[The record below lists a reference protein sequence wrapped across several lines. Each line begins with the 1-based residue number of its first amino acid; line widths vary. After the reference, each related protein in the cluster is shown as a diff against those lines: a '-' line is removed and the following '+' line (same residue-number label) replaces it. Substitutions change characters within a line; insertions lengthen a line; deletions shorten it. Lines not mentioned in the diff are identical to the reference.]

1 MHYSFTKLLNSIV
14 LGTLVLALPAI
25 ANAMENRRGWDL
37 DGELGANYAGL
48 LKNDYVVLQ
57 PGKSLSNQITKENT
71 VYEIKNDFNLQG
83 QTLVLPNRCA
93 LFFNGGVIRNGTL
106 VGKNTVIKSEND
118 SAILFKIK
126 LDGSWFAETGYPE
139 WFGAVGNGIT
149 DDRDAVQNAF
159 DICKTVVLS
168 KHYLIHNAP
177 FNYSKYKPIPDDE
190 LKYYKDV
197 LAQKNNTPDS
207 QLTPLRLSSNKEV
220 VISGTIKAY
229 SPLGNLIEL
238 KGDNTIITGGGTISG
253 CGIVNTVNIYSGTP
267 SYKRTAWESALI
279 YIKGS
284 NNCIENL
291 TIKDPTR
298 QGISI
303 DDYLS
308 NGNVICGN
316 VIGGGLKAHTKATK
330 DCNFTGLFGV
340 YARGTNTVVRDN
352 VFKPLDDRMVYS
364 ALYCNYSTDNVPP
377 LDRRTDIHTVFD
389 NNVVEGALEHA
400 IYTYAKNLRITGNT
414 VRSNH
419 TAFQLFNGSQ
429 FVDNN
434 TIFCNNS
441 SLGIYVSGENQ
452 TVTNNKIYDVGRY
465 GIRCAGYYNGSCDND
480 YVANNYIRKL
490 MVPFDEADPK
500 TSPAISFESKAFE
513 NNKLHLQ
520 RITCENNTV
529 ECIGESQSAR
539 TSPIVGIIAVYG
551 DANTT
556 IERINI
562 INNTVLNSNVA
573 DNIGITLLNE
583 DRSTV
588 AIIEGNRCINNCPI
602 ISTTPGEPILKIQ
615 GVKRAIV
622 RSNHFEQQGNTGTA
636 FGLEDVDNTE
646 LSDNTI
652 KANLYSKSMFFLTK
666 GNESINID
674 SSNIINESATEQTVT
689 IPANSSSSTML
700 RFALPD
706 NRWELEITPMNRAAK
721 KAEKTNPLKIL
732 TSDVNGVQLYHEKAI
747 DRITKYKVRVVY
759 H

>member
-1 MHYSFTKLLNSIV
+1 M
-14 LGTLVLALPAI
+14 
-25 ANAMENRRGWDL
+25 
-37 DGELGANYAGL
+37 
-48 LKNDYVVLQ
+48 
-57 PGKSLSNQITKENT
+57 
-71 VYEIKNDFNLQG
+71 
-83 QTLVLPNRCA
+83 
-93 LFFNGGVIRNGTL
+93 
-106 VGKNTVIKSEND
+106 
-118 SAILFKIK
+118 
-126 LDGSWFAETGYPE
+126 
-139 WFGAVGNGIT
+139 
-149 DDRDAVQNAF
+149 
-159 DICKTVVLS
+159 
-168 KHYLIHNAP
+168 
-177 FNYSKYKPIPDDE
+177 
-190 LKYYKDV
+190 
-197 LAQKNNTPDS
+197 
-207 QLTPLRLSSNKEV
+207 
-220 VISGTIKAY
+220 
-229 SPLGNLIEL
+229 

-364 ALYCNYSTDNVPP
+364 ALYCNYSTDNLPP

-529 ECIGESQSAR
+529 ECIGKSQSAR

-551 DANTT
+551 DSNTT

-602 ISTTPGEPILKIQ
+602 IPTTPGEPILKIQ

>member
-1 MHYSFTKLLNSIV
+1 MRNPFRVLLCIIV
-14 LGTLVLALPAI
+14 LETLVLIVPALT
-25 ANAMENRRGWDL
+25 NAMESRRAWDL
-37 DGELGANYAGL
+37 GGAFGEEYVGL
-48 LKNDYVVLQ
+48 QKKNYVVLH
-57 PGKSLSNQITKENT
+57 PGKSLSSQITSENT
-71 VYEIKNDFNLQG
+71 VYEIKDNFSLSRK
-83 QTLVLPNRCA
+83 TLIIPNGCVLY
-93 LFFNGGVIRNGTL
+93 FNGGAIQNGTI
-106 VGKNTVIKSEND
+106 VGNNTAIKNENAA
-118 SAILFKIK
+118 AILLEIK
-126 LDGSWFAETGYPE
+126 LEGSWYAETGCPE
-139 WFGAVGNGIT
+139 WFGAVGNGLV
-149 DDRDAVQNAF
+149 DDREPVQKAF
-159 DICKTVVLS
+159 DICTTVVLS
-168 KHYLIHNAP
+168 KNYLIYNAP
-177 FNYSKYKPIPDDE
+177 FDYSKYKQIPEDE
-190 LKYYKDV
+190 LEYYLDV
-197 LAQKNNTPDS
+197 LFQKNNTLDS
-207 QLTPLRLSSNKEV
+207 RLSPLRLSSDKKV
-220 VISGTIKAY
+220 VLLGTLKAY

-238 KGDNTIITGGGTISG
+238 RGDNTIITGGGTISG
-253 CGIVNTVNIYSGTP
+253 CGIVNTVNVYSGTP

-377 LDRRTDIHTVFD
+377 IDRRTEIHTVFD

-622 RSNHFEQQGNTGTA
+622 RSNYFEQQGNTGTA
-636 FGLEDVDNTE
+636 FGLADVDNTE
-646 LSDNTI
+646 FSDNTI

-721 KAEKTNPLKIL
+721 EAEKTNPLKIL

>member
-1 MHYSFTKLLNSIV
+1 MHYSLKKLLNSIV

-37 DGELGANYAGL
+37 GGELGADYAGL

-57 PGKSLSNQITKENT
+57 PGKSLSNQITQENT

-83 QTLVLPNRCA
+83 KSIAIPRGCA
-93 LFFNGGVIRNGTL
+93 LYFNGGVIRNGTI
-106 VGKNTVIKSEND
+106 VGNNTAIKNND
-118 SAILFKIK
+118 ASGILLNVV
-126 LDGSWFAETGYPE
+126 LDGSWYAENGYPE
-139 WFGAVGNGIT
+139 WFGAVGDGKV
-149 DDRDAVQNAF
+149 DDREAVQKAF
-159 DICKTVVLS
+159 DVCKTAILS
-168 KHYLIHNAP
+168 KNYLIHNAP

-190 LKYYKDV
+190 LKYYMDV
-197 LAQKNNTPDS
+197 LAQKNSTPDS
-207 QLTPLRLSSNKEV
+207 KLTPLRLSSNKKI
-220 VISGTIKAY
+220 VISGLLKAY

-238 KGDNTIITGGGTISG
+238 KGDNTVITGGGTISG
-253 CGIVNTVNIYSGTP
+253 CGIVNTINIYSGTP
-267 SYKRTAWESALI
+267 KYAVAEWESALI
-279 YIKGS
+279 FIEGS
-284 NNCIENL
+284 NNRIENL

-298 QGISI
+298 MGISI
-303 DDYLS
+303 YDYLS
-308 NGNVICGN
+308 KGNVICNN
-316 VIGGGLKAHTKATK
+316 VIGGGLKAHTEAVAT
-330 DCNFTGLFGV
+330 CSFTGLHGI
-340 YARGTNTVVRDN
+340 YARGTNTVVKDN
-352 VFKPLDDRMVYS
+352 VFKRLDGKTVYS
-364 ALYCNYSTDNVPP
+364 SLYCNYTTINVPSIEK
-377 LDRRTDIHTVFD
+377 RTELHTTFE
-389 NNVVEGALEHA
+389 NNVVEDALSHA
-400 IYTYAKNLRITGNT
+400 VYTYASNLRITGNT
-414 VRSNH
+414 IRSEQ
-419 TAFQLFNGSQ
+419 TALQLFNGRQ
-429 FVDNN
+429 YVDDN
-434 TIFCNNS
+434 TIYCNDGS
-441 SLGIYVSGENQ
+441 SAIYVSGEEQ
-452 TVTNNKIYDVGRY
+452 VITNNKLYNVGRY
-465 GIRCAGYYNGSCDND
+465 GIRCAGYYNGSCDYD
-480 YVANNYIRKL
+480 YVANNYIEKS
-490 MVPFDEADPK
+490 MVQFSDAQPK
-500 TSPAISFESKAFE
+500 TTPAITFESTEFRD
-513 NNKLHLQ
+513 NKLNLHK
-520 RITCENNTV
+520 ITCENNTIV
-529 ECIGESQSAR
+529 CKGESQSAR
-539 TSPIVGIIAVYG
+539 TIPIVGIIAVYG

-556 IERINI
+556 IEQINI
-562 INNTVLNSNVA
+562 LNNTVLNSNVA

-636 FGLEDVDNTE
+636 FGLADVDNTE

-689 IPANSSSSTML
+689 IPANSSFSTML